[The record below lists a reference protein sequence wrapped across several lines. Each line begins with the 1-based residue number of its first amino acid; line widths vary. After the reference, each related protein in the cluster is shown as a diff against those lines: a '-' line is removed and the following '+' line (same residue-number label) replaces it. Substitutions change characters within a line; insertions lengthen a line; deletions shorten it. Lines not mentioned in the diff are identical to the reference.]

1 MGNLV
6 FKPATG
12 AGNKVIFQNQAGA
25 VDALTIEDSGN
36 TTLAGTAN
44 NLGTVTSGNL
54 SNADIVY
61 PAGHII
67 QMNSTRNVAMDISRS
82 GNKLTPAGTGITCV
96 LPNDLQSSSKLFVQ
110 FSTQVGEDSG
120 GHWAI
125 QTFFTFFCNSVDVA
139 PYTISTNN
147 QGAGLGSASYVGE
160 ATNGF
165 YQSANVSGCILFT
178 PTGSGAA
185 RRTVELGWASSA
197 SSSYA
202 SWLNRASNTSTNYRT
217 GGTNIV
223 LMEIA
228 Q

>member
-1 MGNLV
+1 MATLKMGTTTV
-6 FKPATG
+6 
-12 AGNKVIFQNQAGA
+12 
-25 VDALTIEDSGN
+25 LTD
-36 TTLAGTAN
+36 TTLANAVQDNVTR
-44 NLGTVTSGNL
+44 LGTVT
-54 SNADIVY
+54 
-61 PAGHII
+61 AGTMNNTIGSSATFPTGHVI
-67 QMNSTRNVAMDISRS
+67 QMNSTRNVAMDITRS
-82 GNKLTPAGTGITCV
+82 GNKLTPAGTGVTCV
-96 LPNDLQSSSKLFVQ
+96 LPNDLQSSSKLFAQ
-110 FSTQVGEDSG
+110 FSAQLGEDAG

-139 PYTISTNN
+139 PYATSTNN
-147 QGAGLGSASYVGE
+147 QGAGLGSASYVGD
-160 ATNGF
+160 ANHGH
-165 YQSANVSGCILFT
+165 YMNANVSGCILFT

-202 SWLNRASNTSTNYRT
+202 IWLNRSSNTSTNYRT